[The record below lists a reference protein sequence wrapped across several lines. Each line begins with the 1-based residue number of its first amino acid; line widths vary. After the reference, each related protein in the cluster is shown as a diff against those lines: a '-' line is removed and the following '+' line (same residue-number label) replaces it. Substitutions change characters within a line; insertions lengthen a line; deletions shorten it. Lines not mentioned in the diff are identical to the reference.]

1 MVKKSLILFTTA
13 LLSCLFL
20 SACGK
25 TKTPEETWMGIAP
38 GMDDLSAVTDRTV
51 YYDLAVESEP
61 LFNNSFQDK
70 NPQDENVRNVIAM
83 GGTGYLSIGTQF
95 LTGEPVQLWARAS
108 FKTSDIYLCRKDTEP
123 ELVLQDIPSSLVVSS
138 PSCRWYLDRN
148 GDFYCLRKINYV
160 YSDMEMKN
168 GHRGDASITKILSSG
183 EILYETPL
191 PADLDIDG
199 ICQPES
205 GRVYVQLR
213 DETDDSRTLREVDP
227 ATGKLL
233 PDFQAELPYDS
244 QTYLGSAGSSP
255 AVTGVRPNFS
265 RELTEIDPDNGSL
278 KPLLYFTG
286 TAYAWQSESQLQD
299 FRVLENGSIQL
310 LWTDF
315 NGLYCF
321 LEQLRMEKVEKIPI
335 VCRGIFYTNSWFG
348 ERVSEFNLKNTEYH
362 VVLEDCGTGNNIED
376 FARLTSVQMGAGK
389 GPDILYG
396 EFIEDYIDGMIAKGA
411 LEELTPYLE
420 ASGIREEDYFSP
432 AFSTWRQDE
441 QIYGVNYRLP
451 LRYYLMDASVLGS
464 LETPDIETLVD
475 ALLSQ
480 DRDGVW
486 QKGMD
491 SGQVLNW
498 FLEGTDSLWG
508 MVDWGNDAKDSSG
521 SCNFNTP
528 LFGKLLEA
536 ALRYGDNGRKNPEG
550 SICEYMNLSNLF
562 GYKGQ
567 AEREAAG
574 KVLCGTL
581 FDDGFHTVSSSR
593 FTLAVNANSSH
604 KKGAWELIRFLI
616 EKKTQTTDFDSLV
629 QPVHRNAFSEW
640 LQKKIIY
647 ELATEHIKDGVLY
660 SPAYYGEDIS
670 EEKQAE
676 YRQAVED
683 ARPLPL
689 RTRPILTIIQE
700 EAENYFNGSKSAE
713 EVSKIVNNRVQL
725 YLNERK

>member
-1 MVKKSLILFTTA
+1 MKNCILSAVIF
-13 LLSCLFL
+13 LSCLFL

-25 TKTPEETWMGIAP
+25 TKAPEETWMGIAP

-51 YYDLAVESEP
+51 YYDLTVESEP
-61 LFNNSFQDK
+61 LFDNGFQDK

-95 LTGEPVQLWARAS
+95 LNGEPVQLWARAS
-108 FKTSDIYLCRKDTEP
+108 FKTSDIYLCRKDAEP
-123 ELVLQDIPSSLVVSS
+123 KLVLQDIPSSLVVSS

-148 GDFYCLRKINYV
+148 EDFYCLRKVSYV

-168 GHRGDASITKILSSG
+168 GHRGDASITKIHSSG

-199 ICQPES
+199 ICQTES
-205 GRVYVQLR
+205 GRVYVQLL
-213 DETDDSRTLREVDP
+213 DETDDSRTLRELDP

-233 PDFQAELPYDS
+233 PDFQAEFPYEI
-244 QTYLGSAGSSP
+244 QVFLGSAGNAP
-255 AVTGVRPNFS
+255 AVTGSGLDCS
-265 RELTEIDPDNGSL
+265 REIMKINPNNGSL
-278 KPLLYFTG
+278 EPLLYFTG
-286 TAYAWQSESQLQD
+286 TSYGWHDESTLQD
-299 FRVLENGSIQL
+299 FQALEDGSIQL

-315 NGLYCF
+315 NGFDCF
-321 LEQLRMEKVEKIPI
+321 LERIRMEKVEKIPI
-335 VCRGIFYTNSWFG
+335 VCRGIFYNDSWLG
-348 ERVSEFNLKNTEYH
+348 ERVSWFNQENSTYH
-362 VVLEDCGTGNNIED
+362 VVLEDCGTGNDIED
-376 FARLTSVQMGAGK
+376 FARLTSIQIGAGK
-389 GPDILYG
+389 GPDILCG
-396 EFIEDYIDGMIAKGA
+396 EFIEDYIGGMLDNGA

-432 AFSTWRQDE
+432 ALSTWQQGE
-441 QIYGVNYRLP
+441 QIYGVNCRLF
-451 LRYYLMDASVLGS
+451 LQYYLMDADVLGS

-480 DRDGVW
+480 DKDGVW

-508 MVDWGNDAKDSSG
+508 MVDWGNDGNGSSG

-536 ALRYGDNGRKNPEG
+536 ALRYGDNGRKNPED
-550 SICEYMNLSNLF
+550 SICEYVDLWSLLK
-562 GYKGQ
+562 YKGH

-581 FDDGFHTVSSSR
+581 FDDGFHAVSRS
-593 FTLAVNANSSH
+593 TYTMAVNANSSH
-604 KKGAWELIRFLI
+604 KDGAWEFIHFLLK
-616 EKKTQTTDFDSLV
+616 EETQAAWSDMFI
-629 QPVHRNAFSEW
+629 QPAHRNSFEEW
-640 LQKKIIY
+640 LQERIIY
-647 ELATEHIKDGVLY
+647 KLATKHMEDGVLLTPY
-660 SPAYYGEDIS
+660 YYGTDIS